1 MAFKDTRNQWKYHV
15 FLSFRGED
23 TRKSF
28 TDHLFATLK
37 QKGVFAFRD
46 DKKLEKGNLFHL
58 SFQKEQKNHCLCLD
72 ELVKIME
79 CSKKMGLIVLPIF
92 YDVDPSV
99 VKKQTGTYAHAFEEH
114 EIRFQENIKKVHTQ
128 KCFERRHQYLWMVLT
143 RQVNPVNNIISIE
156 YIK

>member
-1 MAFKDTRNQWKYHV
+1 MDTRNPCSSVSSSHQWNYHV

-28 TDHLFATLK
+28 TDHLFTTLK
-37 QKGVFAFRD
+37 QKGIFTFRD
-46 DKKLEKGNLFHL
+46 DKKLEKGKPISPKLSKAIEELLFAIVIL
-58 SFQKEQKNHCLCLD
+58 SKNYASSTWYLD

-99 VKKQTGTYAHAFEEH
+99 VRKQTGTYAQAFDEH
-114 EIRFQENIKKVHTQ
+114 EIRFQ
-128 KCFERRHQYLWMVLT
+128 
-143 RQVNPVNNIISIE
+143 
-156 YIK
+156 

>member
-1 MAFKDTRNQWKYHV
+1 MDTRNQWKYHI

-37 QKGVFAFRD
+37 QKGIFAFGD
-46 DKKLEKGNLFHL
+46 DKKLEKGKPISPELSKAIEESLFAIVIL
-58 SFQKEQKNHCLCLD
+58 SKNYASSTWCLD

-99 VKKQTGTYAHAFEEH
+99 VRKQTGTYAQAFDEH
-114 EIRFQENIKKVHTQ
+114 EVRFQENIEKVHTWRVAL
-128 KCFERRHQYLWMVLT
+128 KDVANLSGWSL
-143 RQVNPVNNIISIE
+143 
-156 YIK
+156 KDW